1 MQIQHRDM
9 DLENP
14 GQDVEWRTRCRYCGA
29 EPRSGLAST
38 FALAGVLAV
47 AGVLVWWLVSPV
59 LGGLLIIGAMMGL
72 GWAGTIAALGRIG
85 SVFRY
90 RG

>member
-14 GQDVEWRTRCRYCGA
+14 GQDVEWRTSCRYCGA
-29 EPRSGLAST
+29 ERGSGLAST

-47 AGVLVWWLVSPV
+47 AGVLLWWLVSPV
-59 LGGLLIIGAMMGL
+59 LGGLLITGAVIGL
-72 GWAGTIAALGRIG
+72 GWAGTITALGRAG
-85 SVFRY
+85 SVFRH

>member
-9 DLENP
+9 VLENP
-14 GQDVEWRTRCRYCGA
+14 AQDVEWRTSCRYCGA
-29 EPRSGLAST
+29 ERGSGLASA

-47 AGVLVWWLVSPV
+47 AGVLLWLLVSPV
-59 LGGLLIIGAMMGL
+59 LGGLLIVSAVMGL
-72 GWAGTIAALGRIG
+72 GWAGMITALGRSG
-85 SVFRY
+85 SFFRY